1 MYTSNL
7 DQILTSWLFH
17 VRMLSSLF
25 CQHIFANEALCQDSM
40 YINCGKA
47 YIANYVN
54 KIYYTENGVYENCCL
69 VIVWHTLSDE
79 IDVQ

>member
-1 MYTSNL
+1 
-7 DQILTSWLFH
+7 
-17 VRMLSSLF
+17 
-25 CQHIFANEALCQDSM
+25 M

-54 KIYYTENGVYENCCL
+54 KIYYTENGVYEIHYAENGCL

>member
-1 MYTSNL
+1 
-7 DQILTSWLFH
+7 
-17 VRMLSSLF
+17 
-25 CQHIFANEALCQDSM
+25 M

-54 KIYYTENGVYENCCL
+54 KIHYTENGVYEIHYAENCCL